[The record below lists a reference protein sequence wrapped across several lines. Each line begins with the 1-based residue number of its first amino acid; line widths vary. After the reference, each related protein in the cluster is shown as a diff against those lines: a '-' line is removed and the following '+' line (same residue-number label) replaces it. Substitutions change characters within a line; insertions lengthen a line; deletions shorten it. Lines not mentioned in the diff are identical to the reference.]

1 MPRTEFIATAFQ
13 VPERVV
19 TNDDLAQLMDTSD
32 EWIVQRS
39 GIKTRYWVSEGET
52 GASLATQAARKALA
66 KAGMRPGELDCIVYC
81 TCTPD
86 HFEPGNG
93 VFLER
98 ELGLTDIPA
107 IDVRNQ
113 CSGFIYG
120 LSVADA
126 WIRIGQYRRIL
137 LVGAEVH
144 SRGLDRTTRG
154 RDTAVLF
161 GDGAGVAI
169 LGPTDDPARGV
180 LSTHLF
186 ADGRHAEDLWV
197 DAPGLAHDPYI
208 SESLIRQGKH
218 RAVMDGREV
227 FKSASVLMPQSVAVA
242 LAANG
247 LAPAD
252 ITLLV
257 PHQANLRI
265 IEMVQKAIGLRDDQV
280 YTNIQKYGNTTA
292 ASRLE
297 ILLLRALGVRE
308 VALVQLRQPQPRV
321 AVGRIHPQVVAEV
334 LGRFGILPLR
344 DQHVLVGI
352 GRRGRDVA
360 GGGQRV
366 RQQRRG
372 SADAAVNQRDAG
384 QRDGDVCHDQH
395 HEHAGRDRAFDEQLG
410 PQRRKDEEAGGPKV
424 EPDTHQQQAVDGI
437 GVPHRSSPATSPP
450 APTGPGTRWGP
461 RPGP

>member
-1 MPRTEFIATAFQ
+1 MPRTEFIATAFH

-39 GIKTRYWVSEGET
+39 GIKTRYWVSNGET
-52 GASLATQAARKALA
+52 GASLATAAARKALA
-66 KAGMRPGELDCIVYC
+66 QAGMRAADLDCIVYC

-126 WIRIGQYRRIL
+126 WIRTGQYRRIL

-144 SRGLDRTTRG
+144 SRGLDRTTQG

-208 SESLIRQGKH
+208 SEELIRQGKH

-227 FKSASVLMPQSVAVA
+227 FKSAAVLMPQSVAAA
-242 LAANG
+242 LAAHG
-247 LAPAD
+247 LEPAD

-292 ASRLE
+292 ASIPIALDEALCAGRLARGD
-297 ILLLRALGVRE
+297 LL
-308 VALVQLRQPQPRV
+308 
-321 AVGRIHPQVVAEV
+321 V
-334 LGRFGILPLR
+334 LTAFGS
-344 DQHVLVGI
+344 GFTW
-352 GRRGRDVA
+352 A
-360 GGGQRV
+360 
-366 RQQRRG
+366 
-372 SADAAVNQRDAG
+372 SAAV
-384 QRDGDVCHDQH
+384 
-395 HEHAGRDRAFDEQLG
+395 
-410 PQRRKDEEAGGPKV
+410 
-424 EPDTHQQQAVDGI
+424 
-437 GVPHRSSPATSPP
+437 
-450 APTGPGTRWGP
+450 RW
-461 RPGP
+461 